1 MINIFR
7 IIIIPFFLLLLI
19 SCSYQPLLKVQNFKY
34 SISIDKIDGNEKV
47 NKILKDNFK
56 KLENVEYKI
65 YNLEIS
71 TKTFKTIIS
80 KDAKGD
86 PEIFEIVL
94 VVNYKVLSDEKI
106 LINKEIKRKNTYNNI
121 ADKFQLEQDEEAI
134 IENLAKN
141 IFDYIAFSISKINND
156 N

>member
-121 ADKFQLEQDEEAI
+121 ADKFQLEQDEEDI

>member
-7 IIIIPFFLLLLI
+7 IIIIPFFLLFLI

-34 SISIDKIDGNEKV
+34 SVSIDKIDGNEKV

-71 TKTFKTIIS
+71 TETFKTIIS

-94 VVNYKVLSDEKI
+94 VVSYKVLSDEKI

-121 ADKFQLEQDEEAI
+121 ADKFQLEQDEEDI